1 MNLLFNNVFYIYKK
15 LYPFLFLF
23 SFENTLF
30 RSINVVPIRSYLLN
44 PSSNRCGKPGIVK
57 TYEISLWPENEQ
69 RSSIFVSSSC
79 HRDRID
85 VQEEIDRVRQ
95 DPLT

>member
-1 MNLLFNNVFYIYKK
+1 MFFIYIKNFILSYFYFHFKI
-15 LYPFLFLF
+15 LYF
-23 SFENTLF
+23 
-30 RSINVVPIRSYLLN
+30 VVPIRSYLLN
-44 PSSNRCGKPGIVK
+44 LSSNRCGKPGIIK